1 MKRACVM
8 LAQIFSPFR
17 NGLVLCEMFL
27 TVVCGDVSAVVRG
40 GVLTLCVRMLLT
52 WCVEMF
58 LTVVCGDVL
67 TLVKFFVSPGA

>member
-1 MKRACVM
+1 M

-27 TVVCGDVSAVVRG
+27 TVVWGDVSAVVRG
-40 GVLTLCVRMLLT
+40 SVLTLCVRMLLT

-58 LTVVCGDVL
+58 LAVVCGDVSHL
-67 TLVKFFVSPGA
+67 CVEMFTLW

>member
-1 MKRACVM
+1 
-8 LAQIFSPFR
+8 
-17 NGLVLCEMFL
+17 MFP

-58 LTVVCGDVL
+58 LAVVCGDVL
-67 TLVKFFVSPGA
+67 TLVKFFVPPGA